1 MHGSL
6 CRQELSFGV
15 IEVFFREG
23 IQGDQRL
30 DPVEIG
36 FGCRMRSLAGIERGF
51 RFIDLNLK
59 RAGVDLEKRLPVPD
73 HRTFLIQPFLQETVD
88 AGVDVDLTGTGRLG
102 DIFHCHG
109 NVLGFDGQ
117 SRYTRFSGL
126 RNFHFLAATQN
137 EQGYQSCSDYAGY

>member
-23 IQGDQRL
+23 IQGDERL

-51 RFIDLNLK
+51 CFIDLNLK
-59 RAGVDLEKRLPVPD
+59 RAGIDLEVFGRPGPSNLPDTAV
-73 HRTFLIQPFLQETVD
+73 F
-88 AGVDVDLTGTGRLG
+88 AGIR
-102 DIFHCHG
+102 
-109 NVLGFDGQ
+109 
-117 SRYTRFSGL
+117 
-126 RNFHFLAATQN
+126 
-137 EQGYQSCSDYAGY
+137 